1 MSGIANCKVS
11 DQFLLLS
18 ESGPEV
24 RAVTAG
30 RIKYEQTIGDIKQ
43 AVEKKLGIPVDKQ
56 QLFWHNKELTKVIAK
71 PALATAK
78 MLHC

>member
-1 MSGIANCKVS
+1 MSGTAKRKAL

-18 ESGPEV
+18 EDVSRL
-24 RAVTAG
+24 RAVTVG

-56 QLFWHNKELTKVIAK
+56 QLFWHNKELTKV
-71 PALATAK
+71 TN
-78 MLHC
+78 